1 MERIIIES
9 ILLITTIVIFCVVVG
24 KLIKNANK
32 TK

>member
-9 ILLITTIVIFCVVVG
+9 ILVITTIVIFCAVVS